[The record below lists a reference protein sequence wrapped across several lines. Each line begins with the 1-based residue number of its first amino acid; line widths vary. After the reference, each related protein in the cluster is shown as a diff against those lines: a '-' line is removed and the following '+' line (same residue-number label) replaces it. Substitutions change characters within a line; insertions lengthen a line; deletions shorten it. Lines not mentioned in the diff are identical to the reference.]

1 MPRQTSVLS
10 ISIPQKLT
18 KEIDIISKKMSQT
31 RSELVRN
38 AIREY
43 IQNLQED
50 VVLTK
55 LANIRDTKNAKYL
68 SHEEVWG

>member
-18 KEIDIISKKMSQT
+18 KEIDIISKKTSQT

>member
-18 KEIDIISKKMSQT
+18 EEIDIISKKTSQT

-55 LANIRDTKNAKYL
+55 LANIRDTKDAKYL